1 MDDTSYYQHRCNS
14 FSALRKAKG
23 LALLSF
29 VALLTGASAWSARDH
44 QADDEMK
51 NRAVSAQINTQRPL
65 LSPLK
70 PTITIDFAKAQA
82 DAEAQAAAGRVQSR
96 AMAEAGIP
104 GGTLLALLA
113 AAYALKMRREQDM
126 AEAASVAPSPF

>member
-1 MDDTSYYQHRCNS
+1 MDDTSYYQHRYNS

-29 VALLTGASAWSARDH
+29 VALLAGGSAWSARDH
-44 QADDEMK
+44 QADSEMK
-51 NRAVSAQINTQRPL
+51 DRAVSAQINTQRPL

-70 PTITIDFAKAQA
+70 PTITVDFAKAQA

-96 AMAEAGIP
+96 DIAVAGIP
-104 GGTLLALLA
+104 GGTLMALLVVG
-113 AAYALKMRREQDM
+113 YALRMRREQEK
-126 AEAASVAPSPF
+126 AEVASVAPSPV